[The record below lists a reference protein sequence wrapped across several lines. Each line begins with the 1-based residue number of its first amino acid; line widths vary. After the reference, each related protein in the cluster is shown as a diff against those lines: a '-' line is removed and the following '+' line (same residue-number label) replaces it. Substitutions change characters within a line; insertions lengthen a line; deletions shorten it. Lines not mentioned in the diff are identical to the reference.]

1 MVKGKVES
9 KMEEF
14 DASLVLNE
22 SDPYYRP
29 CNITEDEKE
38 MVFGI
43 SFGFG
48 LASLIAVF
56 TIIGHAVLEKRYL
69 TSEIRPVVHLS
80 IANAG
85 FCLCL
90 ITLDILYMFTSMKVQ
105 ETTTIYLIT
114 LEEVF
119 YLVSFNLTANYS
131 MVVYARLKTKL
142 CMSEDLQTLETTKTM
157 RRYIRISYFLS
168 WFLPPLLLVP
178 ITVAVLAKHFEIQFC
193 YLCPTV
199 IYSPRSEGTLFDSSF
214 LKNIGIISVIVTY
227 FFVVLTI
234 SIFFSLSQRICTKLL
249 KNENI
254 EVHDQREIR
263 WLRTRM
269 SLHILS
275 FIYCWTPAFL
285 ISILVLVVDLWNVVI
300 ENCAPLF
307 YVWAVTAPC
316 YGLILAVIYFYTI
329 YFQNTRSQILR
340 ERRPF
345 GSRIY
350 RFYGTG
356 SQRSRWPRVRT
367 PSPSV
372 SEGSQVEDTNANV
385 GRVSSPPNTA
395 LSTVGVKKSQRS
407 PSFLGLLKTKDN
419 EQKEGEGVENPD
431 TF

>member
-14 DASLVLNE
+14 DASLVLIE
-22 SDPYYRP
+22 SNPYYRP
-29 CNITEDEKE
+29 CNITENDKK
-38 MVFGI
+38 MVFRI
-43 SFGFG
+43 SFGCG

-56 TIIGHAVLEKRYL
+56 TIIGHAVVKKRYFM
-69 TSEIRPVVHLS
+69 SEIRPVVHLS

-85 FCLCL
+85 FCMCL
-90 ITLDILYMFTSMKVQ
+90 ITLDILYMFTPITVP
-105 ETTTIYLIT
+105 TTIYLIT

-142 CMSEDLQTLETTKTM
+142 SMSEDLQTLETTETM
-157 RRYIRISYFLS
+157 RRNIRISYFLS

-178 ITVAVLAKHFEIQFC
+178 ITVTVLAKHVEIQFC

-199 IYSPRSEGTLFDSSF
+199 IYYPRSEGTLFDSSF

-227 FFVVLTI
+227 FIVVLTI
-234 SIFFSLSQRICTKLL
+234 LIFFSLSQRICTKLL

-254 EVHDQREIR
+254 EAHDQREIR

-285 ISILVLVVDLWNVVI
+285 ISILVLVVDLWNEEI

-316 YGLILAVIYFYTI
+316 YGLILAVIYFYSI
-329 YFQNTRSQILR
+329 YFQNTQSQISR

-372 SEGSQVEDTNANV
+372 SEGSQVEDTNTNV
-385 GRVSSPPNTA
+385 GGVSFPPNAA

-407 PSFLGLLKTKDN
+407 PSFLGLLKTKDS

>member
-249 KNENI
+249 KNE
-254 EVHDQREIR
+254 
-263 WLRTRM
+263 T
-269 SLHILS
+269 
-275 FIYCWTPAFL
+275 FL